1 MALVNRSAVA
11 GQLELRREV
20 VSVPALGG
28 DVIVTEM
35 TLTDR
40 LDFDQVLRG
49 DFKAEA
55 EPGEPPSSPAEATP
69 KAARSPRRS
78 VHAMVPQ
85 LLACTVL
92 GDGDEPLLS
101 VDEWQ
106 AFGAR
111 NRSVAIQLANVAFR
125 LNGFDGG
132 ANEKN

>member
-1 MALVNRSAVA
+1 MAMANRTAVA
-11 GQLELRREV
+11 GQLELKREI
-20 VSVPALGG
+20 VSVPALRG

-40 LDFDQVLRG
+40 LDLDQVLRG

-55 EPGEPPSSPAEATP
+55 EPGDPPSSPSGATP
-69 KAARSPRRS
+69 SAARSPRRS

-85 LLACTVL
+85 LLARTVL
-92 GDGDEPLLS
+92 GEGDEPLLS

-106 AFGAR
+106 TFGAR